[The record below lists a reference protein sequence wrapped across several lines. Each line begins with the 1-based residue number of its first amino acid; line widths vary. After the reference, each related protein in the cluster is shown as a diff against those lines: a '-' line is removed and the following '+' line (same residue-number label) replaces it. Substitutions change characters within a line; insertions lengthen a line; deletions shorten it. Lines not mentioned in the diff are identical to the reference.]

1 MNRHLQCHAS
11 GALEQDQS
19 SDPMSRR
26 LVIVGSGQMAEL
38 FCSQFTHNTDYRVV
52 GFAVG
57 REFIRT
63 DELLGLPVVP
73 LEELRTRFPPE
84 STEAF
89 ISVGPVRNNTVRA
102 AAFEELRQ
110 HGYRFAS
117 FISPKAVVSPDVTM
131 GGNVVVGHLSVISS
145 WCRIDDGVV
154 IGSTTNIGHHC
165 RIRHHAFLAGHT
177 VLAGSVDVGERAF
190 VGAGVTIRDNV
201 RIGEASVVGAGATIL
216 GDVEPNSVYVTE
228 RASRLAIAA
237 DQVRL

>member
-1 MNRHLQCHAS
+1 
-11 GALEQDQS
+11 
-19 SDPMSRR
+19 MSKQ

-57 REFIRT
+57 REFIKT
-63 DELLGLPVVP
+63 DELLGLPLVP
-73 LEELRTRFPPE
+73 LAELQAQFPPE

-89 ISVGPVRNNTVRA
+89 ISVGPVNNNAVRSA
-102 AAFEELRQ
+102 LFEELRQ
-110 HGYRFAS
+110 EGYRFANL
-117 FISPKAVVSPDVTM
+117 ISPRAVVSPDVTL
-131 GGNVVVGHLSVISS
+131 GENVVVGHLSVISS
-145 WCRIDDGVV
+145 WCRIGDGVV

-165 RIRHHAFLAGHT
+165 QIRRHAFLAGHT

-190 VGAGVTIRDNV
+190 IGAGVAIGDNV

-216 GDVEPNSVYVTE
+216 RDVEPNAVYVTE
-228 RASRLAIAA
+228 RASKLAIAA